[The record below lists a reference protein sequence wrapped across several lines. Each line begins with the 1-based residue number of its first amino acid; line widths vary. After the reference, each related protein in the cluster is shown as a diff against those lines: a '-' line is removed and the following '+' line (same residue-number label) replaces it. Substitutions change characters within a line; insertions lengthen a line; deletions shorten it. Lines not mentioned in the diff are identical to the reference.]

1 MSRKILLAGVA
12 LALALAGCGDKK
24 PAADAAD
31 PAAGAPPAQDA
42 AVADPNAS
50 QPSPAS
56 TPAPADPNS
65 PPVDGEATLKLP
77 ASVVTGANIEIAWTG
92 PANGGDYVD
101 IVPRGFA
108 DVRNEITYAYVRNSD
123 GSVTVRAPT
132 TAGDYDVRYI
142 VDLAG
147 ERKAKAVTPLTVT
160 AAQAM
165 LEAPAAATGGEAL
178 SVAWTGPNG
187 PGDYIDIVKSGAT
200 QTSGEITYAYTSA
213 GSPAKL
219 EAPGAAGDYDIR
231 YLLEGPGGRKV
242 VAVSTLKVAAAKA
255 TLDAPANAKK
265 GEAFKVDWTG
275 PRSSGDYVDLVKKGQ
290 TATSGEADY
299 FYVGSAPSGE
309 LTAPEAGDF
318 EIRYV
323 LEAPGGRQVLTKR
336 AISAR

>member
-1 MSRKILLAGVA
+1 MSRKMLLMGAA
-12 LALALAGCGDKK
+12 LALALAGCGDKQ

-31 PAAGAPPAQDA
+31 PAAGAPTQEA
-42 AVADPNAS
+42 ASGDPNEATGV
-50 QPSPAS
+50 PPA
-56 TPAPADPNS
+56 TPAPADPDA

-77 ASVVTGANIEIAWTG
+77 PTAVTGANIDIAWTG
-92 PANGGDYVD
+92 PANSGDYID

-108 DVRNEITYAYVRNSD
+108 GVRNEISYAYVRNSN

-132 TAGDYDVRYI
+132 AAGDYDVRYI

-160 AAQAM
+160 AAQAT
-165 LEAPAAATGGEAL
+165 LQAPATATAGDAL
-178 SVAWTGPNG
+178 SVTWTGPNG
-187 PGDYIDIVKSGAT
+187 PGDYIDIVKSGVT

-219 EAPGAAGDYDIR
+219 EAPGTAGDYDIR

-242 VAVSTLKVAAAKA
+242 VATSRLAVAAAKA
-255 TLDAPANAKK
+255 TLDAPANAMK
-265 GEAFKVDWTG
+265 GEAFNVEWTG
-275 PRSSGDYVDLVKKGQ
+275 PRSTGDYVDLVKKGH
-290 TATSGEADY
+290 TATSGETDY
-299 FYVGSAPSGE
+299 FYVGASPTGE

-323 LEAPGGRQVLTKR
+323 LEAPGGRQVLASR
-336 AISAR
+336 VISVR